1 MLKPKMILLGLGLD
15 WLNEHSFNAP
25 SSLKPFNH
33 TSAPPSVMTSFA
45 ASMANMTA
53 AAPQGKKKKKKKREA
68 SSSVDGNPS
77 GPGTTSDSPASKRLK
92 LQPPKVPPLVTFLGI
107 GMQKAGTSWLYS
119 MLSSHPSVALSRE
132 KEVHYW
138 DMHKE
143 DRDMGDE
150 WYERQF
156 PEDTEGK
163 LVGEI
168 TPDYINMYA
177 TR

>member
-1 MLKPKMILLGLGLD
+1 
-15 WLNEHSFNAP
+15 
-25 SSLKPFNH
+25 
-33 TSAPPSVMTSFA
+33 MTSFA